1 MLQIGRNVLS
11 LIVSRILAG
20 IVLFLIY
27 TRLLQYLGPEA
38 AGEFGLLS
46 TYLTVFSFF
55 VDIGMSQLVIK
66 KISEDKTHAEKYLN
80 NYFSIQFL
88 LGFIFMFMM
97 DAFVFFADYPAEVK
111 RALYVAG
118 FGLLISA
125 LSLPFRS
132 VINAFQKFT
141 IIARVNFL
149 NSAINGAMMVLAIMF
164 RQKLFFLAFISIAVS
179 SFDFFIY
186 LFYVN
191 RKFVKFSLSFDR
203 QFAKQL
209 FIATFPFALL
219 TIFSVYN
226 RVDTLLLPHL
236 RNFEET
242 GYYSAAYKF
251 WDVLAFVPT
260 VVGISLYPY
269 FAESMSLGLKDRVR
283 TGLETYTRYMI
294 AVGLPM
300 AVGAYLLAPRLTL
313 AFYGKSFMPAAP
325 ALWLLVLA
333 VAILFIYSPANSL
346 VISQQTKLATKI
358 TGFTL
363 LTNIVLNLILIPK
376 FGFVAAAAVTVL
388 SELMQ
393 ALAYRFVITRR
404 IIDYK
409 FFRFFVKPAIAAAAM
424 AGLVLAM
431 QGQNIWLIMASSGI
445 CYSILL
451 LLFRFFKLEDWQ
463 LLLAAINIRK
473 PINPQD

>member
-1 MLQIGRNVLS
+1 MLHIGRNVLS

-20 IVLFLIY
+20 VILFLIY
-27 TRLLQYLGPEA
+27 TRLVQYLGPAA

-55 VDIGMSQLVIK
+55 VDLGMSQLVIK
-66 KISEDKTHAEKYLN
+66 RISEDREHAAKYLS
-80 NYFSIQFL
+80 NYFVLQFL
-88 LGFIFMFMM
+88 LGFGFMLIL
-97 DAFVFFADYPAEVK
+97 DSIVYFAGYPQEVK
-111 RALYVAG
+111 NALYIIG
-118 FGLLISA
+118 CSLLIAS

-132 VINAFQKFT
+132 VINGFQRLT
-141 IIARVNFL
+141 VIARINFL
-149 NSAINGAMMVLAIMF
+149 NSVINGSMMILAITL
-164 RQKLFFLAFISIAVS
+164 RKHLIFLASISLIVS

-186 LFYVN
+186 WYFVN
-191 RKFVKFSLSFDR
+191 RNFVKFSLSFDK

-209 FIATFPFALL
+209 LIATFPFALL
-219 TIFSVYN
+219 TIFSIYN

-251 WDVLAFVPT
+251 WDVLAFIPT

-269 FAESMSLGLKDRVR
+269 FAESISLNLKDRVR
-283 TGLETYTRYMI
+283 SGLETYTRYMI
-294 AVGLPM
+294 AVGIPM

-313 AFYGKSFMPAAP
+313 AFYGKSFLPAAP
-325 ALWLLVLA
+325 ALWLLVTA
-333 VAILFIYSPANSL
+333 VAILFIYSPSNSL

-363 LTNIVLNLILIPK
+363 LTNVVLNLILIPK

-393 ALAYRFVITRR
+393 ALAYRFVITKK

-424 AGLVLAM
+424 AGVVLLLEDR
-431 QGQNIWLIMASSGI
+431 NIWLIMALSGI
-445 CYSILL
+445 CYTALL
-451 LLFRFFKLEDWQ
+451 LLLRFFKTEDWE
-463 LLLAAINIRK
+463 LLKAAINIRK
-473 PINPQD
+473 PINPQP